1 MNLDKKLS
9 KLGLVHCPTVKELAE
24 QGLAEAIIETVGK
37 TKRTLYKVSKKGQ
50 KKIDAAIANNAP
62 ILKKLEAER
71 SAAHAEELRWRR
83 RHDDL
88 LHLITLA
95 SKGV

>member
-1 MNLDKKLS
+1 MNLDKALK

-24 QGLAEAIIETVGK
+24 QGLATPISENVGK
-37 TKRTLYKVSKKGQ
+37 TTRIVYKVSKKGQ
-50 KKIDAAIANNAP
+50 KKIDAALYHNAA

-71 SAAHAEELRWRR
+71 QAAHAEELKWRR

-88 LHLITLA
+88 LHLHSLA
-95 SKGV
+95 SKGI